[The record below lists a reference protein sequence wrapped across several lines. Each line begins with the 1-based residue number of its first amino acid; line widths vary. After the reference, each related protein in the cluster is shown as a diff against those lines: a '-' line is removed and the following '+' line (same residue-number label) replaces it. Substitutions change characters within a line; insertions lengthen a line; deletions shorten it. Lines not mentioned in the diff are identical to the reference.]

1 MLGFEAL
8 TANMD
13 DGFVEAI
20 LRSLRKGFLDDNTY
34 SQLKVTSNIQEF
46 KLVLEDTDYGTDIF
60 ANQDNDSEFEVT
72 QLRKAMKEKLMEQIE
87 FLSGQAVYPLSHF
100 LKMMLH
106 GYQIDN
112 VVFMIEGL
120 KSNRPMEELI
130 RIADPLGR
138 FPELKNIMP
147 IEGEDYASL
156 YQNVLIDLPVGVY
169 FRKFLNEVT
178 GAAQTDETVEIDTK
192 FISEAMADYSLLQIQ
207 MRVKKIWM
215 NEFYDFCLKEL
226 NPTAQAVMSDLL
238 KFESDCQ
245 TIQIYSNSISFG
257 GMTNSVNR
265 EQERKKY
272 ISKVGYLYPDYAERL
287 NQVTDQ
293 RTLVNALEGSLYE
306 GLMKLVASGDDR
318 NEVEAS
324 GATLDE
330 VMLSAASKK
339 YSMGFEGAFH
349 CGCFYAYLKLKE
361 QEIKNVTWLCELVQM
376 QFSRQ
381 LPGWNKFVVPFKYH
395 NNDTKEQ

>member
-20 LRSLRKGFLDDNTY
+20 LRSLRKGFLNDNAY
-34 SQLKVTSNIQEF
+34 SMLKVTSNITEF
-46 KLVLEDTDYGTDIF
+46 KLVLEGDTDYGAGIF
-60 ANQDNDSEFEVT
+60 DNQESETEFEVT

-87 FLSGQAVYPLSHF
+87 FMSGQAVYPLSHF

-130 RIADPLGR
+130 RVSDPLGR

-156 YQNVLIDLPVGVY
+156 YQNVLIDLPVGLY

-178 GAAQTDETVEIDTK
+178 GAAQTDENVEIDTK
-192 FISEAMADYSLLQIQ
+192 FISEAMSDYSLLQIQ

-215 NEFYDFCLKEL
+215 NEFYDFCVKEL
-226 NPTAQAVMSDLL
+226 NPTAAAVMSDLL
-238 KFESDCQ
+238 KFESDC
-245 TIQIYSNSISFG
+245 
-257 GMTNSVNR
+257 
-265 EQERKKY
+265 
-272 ISKVGYLYPDYAERL
+272 
-287 NQVTDQ
+287 
-293 RTLVNALEGSLYE
+293 
-306 GLMKLVASGDDR
+306 
-318 NEVEAS
+318 
-324 GATLDE
+324 
-330 VMLSAASKK
+330 
-339 YSMGFEGAFH
+339 
-349 CGCFYAYLKLKE
+349 
-361 QEIKNVTWLCELVQM
+361 
-376 QFSRQ
+376 
-381 LPGWNKFVVPFKYH
+381 
-395 NNDTKEQ
+395 

>member
-156 YQNVLIDLPVGVY
+156 Y
-169 FRKFLNEVT
+169 
-178 GAAQTDETVEIDTK
+178 
-192 FISEAMADYSLLQIQ
+192 
-207 MRVKKIWM
+207 
-215 NEFYDFCLKEL
+215 
-226 NPTAQAVMSDLL
+226 
-238 KFESDCQ
+238 
-245 TIQIYSNSISFG
+245 
-257 GMTNSVNR
+257 
-265 EQERKKY
+265 
-272 ISKVGYLYPDYAERL
+272 
-287 NQVTDQ
+287 
-293 RTLVNALEGSLYE
+293 
-306 GLMKLVASGDDR
+306 
-318 NEVEAS
+318 
-324 GATLDE
+324 
-330 VMLSAASKK
+330 
-339 YSMGFEGAFH
+339 
-349 CGCFYAYLKLKE
+349 
-361 QEIKNVTWLCELVQM
+361 
-376 QFSRQ
+376 
-381 LPGWNKFVVPFKYH
+381 
-395 NNDTKEQ
+395 

>member
-20 LRSLRKGFLDDNTY
+20 LRSLRKGFLDDNHY

-46 KLVLEDTDYGTDIF
+46 KLVLEDTDYGADIF

-72 QLRKAMKEKLMEQIE
+72 QLRKAMKEKLMAEIE

-178 GAAQTDETVEIDTK
+178 GAAQTDENVEIDTK

-215 NEFYDFCLKEL
+215 NEFYDFCVKEL
-226 NPTAQAVMSDLL
+226 NPTAAAVMSDLL
-238 KFESDCQ
+238 KFESDC
-245 TIQIYSNSISFG
+245 
-257 GMTNSVNR
+257 
-265 EQERKKY
+265 
-272 ISKVGYLYPDYAERL
+272 
-287 NQVTDQ
+287 
-293 RTLVNALEGSLYE
+293 
-306 GLMKLVASGDDR
+306 
-318 NEVEAS
+318 
-324 GATLDE
+324 
-330 VMLSAASKK
+330 
-339 YSMGFEGAFH
+339 
-349 CGCFYAYLKLKE
+349 
-361 QEIKNVTWLCELVQM
+361 
-376 QFSRQ
+376 
-381 LPGWNKFVVPFKYH
+381 
-395 NNDTKEQ
+395 